1 MTILIDI
8 LSTPERIGELS
19 ITQWQE
25 LLAQADVSQLVGRLS
40 YLVELHNIAI
50 PESVKWHLSS
60 ATKIANKQKQQA
72 IQEFLEVS
80 KSVRKINA
88 KLVLLKGAT
97 YIAKKLPCAHGRTF
111 SDIDI
116 LVNKSNLEQIEMILK
131 FSGWIKTEIEDYDEK
146 YYRTWMHEIPPLV
159 HIKRGS
165 VLDVHHNILP
175 LTNKY
180 TPNAESFDIDSVY
193 VEGVGNINTL
203 SDIDLCIHNAVHLFT
218 ESEFHHGLRDLSDFD
233 LLLRH
238 FQKSN
243 IKFVNQLI
251 VRSKELGLFDYT
263 RLAIRYS
270 HLTFNTP
277 IGSTLLQE
285 LQNKS
290 LLHDHFQDF
299 CFQNLFIPNHGSCRT
314 WKFGLA
320 TWLLYWR
327 GHLIR
332 MPLRLLIPHLCRKS
346 FKRGKD
352 FFQKEEPDTFLP

>member
-1 MTILIDI
+1 MAILIQV
-8 LSTPERIGELS
+8 LSEPQLLQS
-19 ITQWQE
+19 LNVQQWQT
-25 LLAQADVSQLVGRLS
+25 LLGQATASQLVGRLN
-40 YLVELHNIAI
+40 YLMDINDFTK
-50 PESVKWHLSS
+50 PEYVKWHLES
-60 ATKIANKQKQQA
+60 AYKVAEKQRQQA
-72 IQEFLEVS
+72 IVEFIEVPKALESIVTQL
-80 KSVRKINA
+80 IF
-88 KLVLLKGAT
+88 LKGSA
-97 YIAKKLPCAHGRTF
+97 YIAKNLPCSYGRTF
-111 SDIDI
+111 SDIDV
-116 LVNKSNLEQIEMILK
+116 LVNKNELTKVERILK
-131 FSGWIKTEIEDYDEK
+131 FSNWLKTEVDDYDEQ
-146 YYRTWMHEIPPLV
+146 YYRTWMHEIPPLYHV
-159 HIKRGS
+159 TRGS

-175 LTNKY
+175 STNKH
-180 TPNAESFDIDSVY
+180 TPIAESFELESVY
-193 VEGVGNINTL
+193 IEGVGNITTL

-243 IKFVNQLI
+243 IKFVDQLI

-277 IGSTLLQE
+277 LGSTLLFE
-285 LQNKS
+285 LKNRS
-290 LLHDHFQDF
+290 VLSGYIQDF

-314 WKFGLA
+314 WKFSLA
-320 TWLLYWR
+320 IWLLYWR